1 MKKEIF
7 RKREKMKKGSIA
19 VSQIIILVVSLIAF
33 SYFVG
38 SEFKI
43 VSAANDDVCF
53 KVDGSP
59 ATTYRESA
67 AAAANLNTLCPKY
80 GGESACT
87 TNSGAVNNWRSIK
100 NIVSCSTTPLPPTP
114 PLANTSMGSPPQTP
128 LSLPAALS
136 TADSALRLKAAIAS
150 KGAKAVA
157 GTPGASKVTKPLL
170 ERLGLEKVLGTG
182 TPLRI
187 GFQAIQKN
195 FVWAAVIYFGSNMIL
210 RAFGVDNQLANSIS
224 ASLAAGYMGAT
235 IYASISQGAATG
247 SLGGPWGIAIGVVVA
262 AVVFVF
268 TGQTKKVNVVTF
280 SCNPWSAPVGGK
292 DCEKCN
298 TGDFPCTAYK
308 CQSLGQACNLENKG
322 TTEELCVWKNRT
334 DIKPPVIKPWLDV
347 LTTGYNYNPDGTIS
361 PPDTGVKIIP
371 GTNVTGCIAPFTPI
385 TFGVM
390 LDKPGK
396 CKIETSNKGNFSS
409 MRYFFGG
416 SSTIKYNH
424 SMRLPG
430 FLSNESLFAE
440 NASMAN
446 GGRVTLYTRC
456 QSANGYSNVAN
467 FIFNFCVDQGPDRT
481 PPRIV
486 TTSVL
491 NGMPISYGT
500 KSVPLQ
506 VYVNEPSECRWSH
519 LDRSYDDMGSDNNMS
534 CVTGSTDFNAQL
546 LYQCSTTLT
555 GLVDR
560 VDNNF
565 YFRCNDQPHLKN
577 TNRSGE
583 RNANTVSYKFVLK
596 GTQPL
601 VIDAAGPNNT
611 VIRDSTNVIK
621 VTLTAKTS
629 AGFNAGD
636 ATCSYKNMATP
647 TGEMIGFFN
656 TGTFNHSQE
665 LWLPEANYSFY
676 IECVDFGNNADNK
689 TINFRVE
696 SDTAAPVVGRVFRQE
711 NKLKI
716 ITNEE
721 AQCVYGNVNC
731 DYELID
737 GTNMSKA
744 VNGTE
749 HSTAWD
755 TNKVFYIKCADKY
768 GNRPLPNQCNIIAR
782 PFDIPSVK

>member
-33 SYFVG
+33 SYFIG
-38 SEFKI
+38 SEFRV
-43 VSAANDDVCF
+43 VSAADVCTRNNDGAPV
-53 KVDGSP
+53 KVTGINVNTQSQVNTWCVANGGS
-59 ATTYRESA
+59 AVCNGGSGA
-67 AAAANLNTLCPKY
+67 WTLRIT
-80 GGESACT
+80 SCT
-87 TNSGAVNNWRSIK
+87 T
-100 NIVSCSTTPLPPTP
+100 LPPTP
-114 PLANTSMGSPPQTP
+114 QLQNTPGKYTP
-128 LSLPAALS
+128 SLPS
-136 TADSALRLKAAIAS
+136 TISTVASTVDTGLRLKSAIDAKKAKDLAAGLTSDQFTNVADAS
-150 KGAKAVA
+150 KTGLFAKL
-157 GTPGASKVTKPLL
+157 GGSGSRWFGGSTKI
-170 ERLGLEKVLGTG
+170 GL
-182 TPLRI
+182 
-187 GFQAIQKN
+187 QAIGKN

-235 IYASISQGAATG
+235 TYAVLKGGFAAGSVGGPLGMVIGAA
-247 SLGGPWGIAIGVVVA
+247 IAVA
-262 AVVFVF
+262 VFVF
-268 TGQTKKVNVVTF
+268 TGETKKVNVVTF

-322 TTEELCVWKNRT
+322 TTEELCVWKDRSV
-334 DIKPPVIKPWLDV
+334 KPPVIKPWSDV

-416 SSTIKYNH
+416 SSTLKYNH
-424 SMRLPG
+424 TMRLPG

-565 YFRCNDQPHLKN
+565 YFRCKDQPHLKN